1 MLGRVTYGD
10 DPLVA
15 DPTKDLGKTLTEGEH
30 LVLNI
35 HQHPVVLW
43 KPVALLLAAL
53 TVLGIMLSGD
63 RLPFLVVL
71 LVFAAGLNLL
81 WQIYERNH
89 TSFAAT
95 DRRVLR
101 VEGVINK
108 SFPMMRLQKIT
119 DMRLDQPL
127 LGRLLGYGTLTI
139 ESAGQ
144 DQAVRELRYTPHPTQ
159 AYRRLNAVIFGE
171 DRASTEEPFRR
182 PPAARAAAAVGR
194 GARRLVAG
202 TARAGGRVAAR
213 SSSAAP
219 DRRTKSGHAV
229 NSPVVHTSRHR
240 YFGAGD
246 TPSQP
251 DTGERRGR
259 RSSAAGG
266 MPPRPADPSRSAG
279 MPPRPAGVPRPARG
293 PAGASGP
300 HTPQRPH
307 RGDDTDEIPITP
319 RGPSRE

>member
-43 KPVALLLAAL
+43 KPVALFLAAL

-89 TSFAAT
+89 NSFAAT

-213 SSSAAP
+213 SSSAC
-219 DRRTKSGHAV
+219 RRL
-229 NSPVVHTSRHR
+229 SRSSSSS
-240 YFGAGD
+240 
-246 TPSQP
+246 T
-251 DTGERRGR
+251 
-259 RSSAAGG
+259 SSAARSPASSRAVRVSGSCP
-266 MPPRPADPSRSAG
+266 PPRLSALRARASSTSTCRIARADSASRWLRSTAASCAPPASLR
-279 MPPRPAGVPRPARG
+279 
-293 PAGASGP
+293 
-300 HTPQRPH
+300 
-307 RGDDTDEIPITP
+307 
-319 RGPSRE
+319 